1 MNNVTQLRAK
11 APMTDDRDPNARIDT
26 HEAVCAERY
35 KGISAQLGRLEKWFV
50 AFTSALIAYLVYK
63 GGPL

>member
-1 MNNVTQLRAK
+1 MNNVTPIRIK
-11 APMTDDRDPNARIDT
+11 APMAEERDANARIDT

-50 AFTSALIAYLVYK
+50 AFTGALIGYLAYK
-63 GGPL
+63 GGF